1 LAVTSEAARLSELIG
16 LIYDAALD
24 PALWPRALEQA
35 CLFVGGSSG
44 ALFWHDAAT
53 EESAALHM
61 FNEDPH
67 YTQLYFEKYLPLNP
81 CFPAGA
87 FIEAGLVWGS
97 TDLIP
102 FEEIV
107 ETRFYAEWMK
117 PQGIIDALGTN
128 LEKSATSAS
137 VLAVRMHEE
146 DGLAD
151 ADDRRRLGLL
161 VPHFQRAVA
170 IGRLFD
176 QDKAAQAV
184 LTETLDHV
192 SAAVFLVGPAG
203 RLVFTNEPARLM
215 LDEGI
220 LVGERNGALTA
231 MSAEAQRALRDAL
244 LAAENGNATADHRG
258 SIPIVNSH
266 GRWFADVLPLTS
278 GDRRRAGALHS
289 AVAAVF
295 VRKTSLA
302 SPPPLEALARMYKLT
317 ASEVRVLDAVMK
329 VSGVKALADA
339 LGLTQATVKTHLHNL
354 FRKTGTGR
362 QSELVKLVAGFVP
375 PERG

>member
-1 LAVTSEAARLSELIG
+1 M
-16 LIYDAALD
+16 IYDAALD
-24 PALWPRALEQA
+24 PALWPHALGQA

-87 FIEAGLVWGS
+87 FIEAGVVWGS

-176 QDKAAQAV
+176 QGRTSQAV

-203 RLVFTNEPARLM
+203 RLVFTNQPARLM
-215 LDEGI
+215 LDEAV
-220 LVGERNGALTA
+220 LVGERNGALMA
-231 MSAEAQRALRDAL
+231 LSPEAHRALRDAL
-244 LAAENGNATADHRG
+244 LAAENGNATADRGG

-278 GDRRRAGALHS
+278 GDRQRAGALHS

-317 ASEVRVLDAVMK
+317 ASEIRVLDAVMK
-329 VSGVKALADA
+329 VSGVRALAEA
-339 LGLTQATVKTHLHNL
+339 LGLTQATVKTHLHNV
-354 FRKTGTGR
+354 FRKTGTAR
-362 QSELVKLVAGFVP
+362 QSELVKLVAGFAP
-375 PERG
+375 PEHG

>member
-1 LAVTSEAARLSELIG
+1 MTSEAARLSELIG

-24 PALWPRALEQA
+24 PALWPHALGQA

-87 FIEAGLVWGS
+87 FIEAGVVWGS

-176 QDKAAQAV
+176 QGRTSQAV

-203 RLVFTNEPARLM
+203 RLVFTNQPARLM
-215 LDEGI
+215 LDEAV
-220 LVGERNGALTA
+220 LVGERNGALMA
-231 MSAEAQRALRDAL
+231 LSPEAHRALRDAL
-244 LAAENGNATADHRG
+244 LAAENGNATADRGG

-278 GDRRRAGALHS
+278 GDRQRAGALHS

-317 ASEVRVLDAVMK
+317 ASEIRVLDAVMK
-329 VSGVKALADA
+329 VSGVRALAEA
-339 LGLTQATVKTHLHNL
+339 LGLTQATVKTHLHNV
-354 FRKTGTGR
+354 FRKTGTAR
-362 QSELVKLVAGFVP
+362 QSELVKLVAGFAP
-375 PERG
+375 PEHG